1 MMAGE
6 EADQDSTLT
15 KVARSV
21 GSALGTVASKVTDAV
36 GAKPE
41 ESIDDHAKSSKASP
55 KETKAAVKSTAQKPA
70 PRKATSSSKEKAL
83 AQKKAKRAKH
93 KRKLGRKTRG

>member
-1 MMAGE
+1 MAGE

-15 KVARSV
+15 KVARTV

-41 ESIDDHAKSSKASP
+41 ESEQDQAKAPEGSA
-55 KETKAAVKSTAQKPA
+55 KETKAAVKAPA
-70 PRKATSSSKEKAL
+70 KKSAPKKAATSKNEKAL

>member
-15 KVARSV
+15 KVARTV

-41 ESIDDHAKSSKASP
+41 EPSDDQVKPSKESP
-55 KETKAAVKSTAQKPA
+55 KEPKAATKAPAKKSA
-70 PRKATSSSKEKAL
+70 PRKAATDQKDKAL